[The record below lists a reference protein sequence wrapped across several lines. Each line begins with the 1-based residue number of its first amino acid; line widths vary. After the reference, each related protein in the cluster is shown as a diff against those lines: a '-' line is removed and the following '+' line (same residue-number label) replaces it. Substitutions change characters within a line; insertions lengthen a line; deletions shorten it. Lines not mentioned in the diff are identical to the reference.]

1 MTGAVP
7 VVGMVSRA
15 RIRRRSSDHGPGPN
29 KPRGTRHHLRIL
41 ASRCPSGVRLAP
53 VPRQCKRASART
65 CQSAHGTV
73 PAVSDD
79 IDLSVVTEHAQTLN
93 RPVFQTVGLIAK
105 LGDPRVG
112 ETLSRLVAMLR
123 GRGLE
128 VVLDH
133 LSREAYSEND
143 LAVVARDMLG
153 RRCDLIIVVA
163 GDGTFL
169 SAARSLVGHDVPLLG
184 VNLGR
189 LGFLADVMPD
199 EMCDR
204 LNEVLDG
211 EFVEERRFLLDVT
224 VERSGRR
231 IFSAPALNEA
241 VTHKSSMA
249 RLVEFETHIDGHL
262 VNSQRSDGLIVATPT
277 GSTAYAL
284 SGGGPIVHPSL
295 DAIVLVPIC
304 PHTLSSRPV
313 VVGGE
318 SVVEVVLGDNA
329 ECSVQLSCDGQTTVE
344 LAAGDRISIRKRRP
358 DLRLIHPAGHEYYA
372 TLRAKL
378 HWGKGF

>member
-1 MTGAVP
+1 MF
-7 VVGMVSRA
+7 
-15 RIRRRSSDHGPGPN
+15 H
-29 KPRGTRHHLRIL
+29 
-41 ASRCPSGVRLAP
+41 
-53 VPRQCKRASART
+53 
-65 CQSAHGTV
+65 
-73 PAVSDD
+73 
-79 IDLSVVTEHAQTLN
+79 
-93 RPVFQTVGLIAK
+93 TVGLIAK

-112 ETLSRLVAMLR
+112 ETLRGLVAMLR
-123 GRGLE
+123 ARGLE
-128 VVLDH
+128 VVLDRQ
-133 LSREAYSEND
+133 SRRAHSGSD
-143 LAVVARDMLG
+143 LPVVAREELG
-153 RRCDLIIVVA
+153 RQCDLIVVVA

-169 SAARSLVGHDVPLLG
+169 SAARSLVDQDVPLLG

-199 EMCDR
+199 EMSDR
-204 LNEVLDG
+204 LNEILDG

-224 VERSGRR
+224 VERNGGG
-231 IFSAPALNEA
+231 IFSGPALNEA

-249 RLVEFETHIDGHL
+249 RLVEFETYIDGHL

-313 VVGGE
+313 VVGGG
-318 SVVEVVLGDNA
+318 SVVEVVLGDDA
-329 ECSVQLSCDGQTTVE
+329 ESSVQLSCDGQTTVE
-344 LAAGDRISIRKRRP
+344 LAAGDRISVRKHYP

-378 HWGKGF
+378 HWGKGL

>member
-1 MTGAVP
+1 MF
-7 VVGMVSRA
+7 R
-15 RIRRRSSDHGPGPN
+15 
-29 KPRGTRHHLRIL
+29 
-41 ASRCPSGVRLAP
+41 
-53 VPRQCKRASART
+53 
-65 CQSAHGTV
+65 
-73 PAVSDD
+73 
-79 IDLSVVTEHAQTLN
+79 
-93 RPVFQTVGLIAK
+93 TVGLIAK

-112 ETLSRLVAMLR
+112 QTLDRLVAMLR
-123 GRGLE
+123 ERNLE
-128 VVLDH
+128 VVLDRQ
-133 LSREAYSEND
+133 SREAYSDSD
-143 LAVVARDMLG
+143 LPVVARDMLG
-153 RRCDLIIVVA
+153 RQCDLIVVVA

-169 SAARSLVGHDVPLLG
+169 SAARSLVDQDVPLLG

-199 EMCDR
+199 EMPER
-204 LNEVLDG
+204 LHEILDG

-224 VERSGRR
+224 VERSGGC
-231 IFSAPALNEA
+231 IFSGPALNEA

-249 RLVEFETHIDGHL
+249 RLVEFETHIDGCL

-318 SVVEVVLGDNA
+318 SVVEVVLGDDA
-329 ECSVQLSCDGQTTVE
+329 ESSVQLSCDGQTTAE

-358 DLRLIHPAGHEYYA
+358 DLRLIHPVGHEYYA

-378 HWGKGF
+378 HWGKGL